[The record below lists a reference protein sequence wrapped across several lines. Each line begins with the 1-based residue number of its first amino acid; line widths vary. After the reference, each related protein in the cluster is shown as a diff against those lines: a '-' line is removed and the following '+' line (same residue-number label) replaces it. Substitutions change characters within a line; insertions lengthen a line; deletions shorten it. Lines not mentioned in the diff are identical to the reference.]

1 MHLLSGPV
9 AAASGDGIRP
19 FTSTNQR
26 LHKWA
31 LKEDIHQASQEW
43 QHLINQDEPIDG
55 DECVYDQRRLAHL
68 AVKWVVISS
77 FESAERKEHEPIRF
91 SGSQVTMT
99 TQLFFN
105 NTRTTPQQPQQRNN
119 NNTTATSHQANW
131 SALIDDAPDDGT
143 AADMAWTS
151 LLVDYTLSENQTVR
165 T

>member
-9 AAASGDGIRP
+9 AP

-31 LKEDIHQASQEW
+31 LKEEIHQASQEW

-55 DECVYDQRRLAHL
+55 DECVYDQRQLAHL
-68 AVKWVVISS
+68 AVKWVVISA

-99 TQLFFN
+99 TQFF
-105 NTRTTPQQPQQRNN
+105 
-119 NNTTATSHQANW
+119 
-131 SALIDDAPDDGT
+131 
-143 AADMAWTS
+143 
-151 LLVDYTLSENQTVR
+151 
-165 T
+165 

>member
-31 LKEDIHQASQEW
+31 LKEEIHQASQEW
-43 QHLINQDEPIDG
+43 QPAINQDGPIDG
-55 DECVYDQRRLAHL
+55 DECVYDQRQLAHL
-68 AVKWVVISS
+68 AVKWVVISA

-99 TQLFFN
+99 TQFF
-105 NTRTTPQQPQQRNN
+105 
-119 NNTTATSHQANW
+119 
-131 SALIDDAPDDGT
+131 
-143 AADMAWTS
+143 
-151 LLVDYTLSENQTVR
+151 
-165 T
+165 